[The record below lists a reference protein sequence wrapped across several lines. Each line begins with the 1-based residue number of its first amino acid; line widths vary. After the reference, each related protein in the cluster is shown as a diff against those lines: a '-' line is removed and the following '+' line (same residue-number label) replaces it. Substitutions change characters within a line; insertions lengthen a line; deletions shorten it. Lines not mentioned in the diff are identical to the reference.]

1 MKKQDWMDAI
11 RKFYTDHHK
20 EHTLKHV
27 EAVAET
33 AVRIAKDYDLNT
45 EKVQLAALMHDI
57 SAIMPPDEMF
67 ALAKERGMEMDAA
80 EEKYHFL
87 LHQRISKIIAQETF
101 NIHDTEILSAIEC
114 HTTLKKDAS
123 LYDKVIFL
131 ADKLSWDQ
139 QGTPP
144 YYDFVNDKLQESL
157 DAACCCFIRY
167 QFVNHLLL
175 MPHRWITEAYEDLK
189 MAEHAQAG
197 DIALLTQMRIA
208 YLKEDLGAMDE
219 ETEAKIRAELPAYF
233 ERNLNRNIFCYLIRD
248 MEETA
253 ACAFLLVTEKP
264 MSPAF
269 MTGKCGTVMNVY
281 TKPAYRRKGYGKRI
295 MTALLRDAEKMN
307 LSYVELKSTEA
318 GYPLYKAVGF
328 EDDVSKYHL
337 MKWYNRKNNA
347 HE

>member
-1 MKKQDWMDAI
+1 MEIRDLMDAVRI
-11 RKFYTDHHK
+11 FYVNHRR

-27 EAVAET
+27 EAVAKT
-33 AVRIAKDYDLNT
+33 AAQLVEGRGLDADKVR
-45 EKVQLAALMHDI
+45 LAALLHDV
-57 SAIMPPDEMF
+57 SVIMSPDEMY
-67 ALAKERGMEMDAA
+67 ALARERGMEIDAA

-101 NIHDTEILSAIEC
+101 GVHDADILNAIEC
-114 HTTLKKDAS
+114 HTTLKKGAS

-139 QGTPP
+139 QGVPP
-144 YYDFVNDKLQESL
+144 YFDLVTETLQESL
-157 DAACCCFIRY
+157 DAACYSFIRY
-167 QFVNHLLL
+167 QFENRLLL
-175 MPHRWITEAYEDLK
+175 MPHLWIREAYEELK
-189 MAEHAQAG
+189 MAERAEAN
-197 DIALLTQMRIA
+197 DIWQLMDMRIA

-219 ETEAKIRAELPAYF
+219 ETEKQLRAELPAYF

-281 TKPAYRRKGYGKRI
+281 TKPAYRRKGYGKKI

-328 EDDVSKYHL
+328 EDDVTKYHL
-337 MKWYNRKNNA
+337 MKWYSR
-347 HE
+347 

>member
-1 MKKQDWMDAI
+1 MKKYDCQEMI

-27 EAVAET
+27 EAVAKT
-33 AVRIAKDYDLNT
+33 AVWIAKDYDMNM
-45 EKVQLAALMHDI
+45 EKVQLAALLHDI
-57 SAIMPPDEMF
+57 SVIMSPDEMYV
-67 ALAKERGMEMDAA
+67 LAKGRGMEIDAA

-87 LHQRISKIIAQETF
+87 LHQRISKVIAQETF
-101 NIHDTEILSAIEC
+101 GIHDAEILDAIEC
-114 HTTLKKDAS
+114 HTTLKKDAT

-144 YYDFVNDKLQESL
+144 YFDLVKDKLQQSL
-157 DAACCCFIRY
+157 DAACYCFIRY
-167 QFVNHLLL
+167 QFDNHLLL

-189 MAEHAQAG
+189 MAERAQAS
-197 DIALLTQMRIA
+197 DIAALAEMRLA

-219 ETEAKIRAELPAYF
+219 ATEAQLRAELPAYF
-233 ERNLNRNIFCYLIRD
+233 ERNLNRNLFCYLIREK
-248 MEETA
+248 EEVA

-281 TKPAYRRKGYGKRI
+281 TKPAYRKMGYGKKI
-295 MTALLRDAEKMN
+295 MTVLLRDAKEMN
-307 LSYVELKSTEA
+307 LSFVELKSTED

-328 EDDVSKYHL
+328 EDDVPKYHL
-337 MKWYNRKNNA
+337 MKWYNR
-347 HE
+347 